1 MIKILD
7 VCSGIGGFSL
17 GLEAT
22 GGFDTVAFCE
32 FDEFCGKVLNKHWPD
47 VPIYK
52 DLKEIGNEPT
62 RLIQEFDLICGG
74 IPCQPFSLAG
84 KQKGKEDDRHLWP
97 YMFKIIKHKKPTWV
111 IVENVG
117 GFVNV
122 ALDDVCLDLETEGYA
137 TQSFIIPACGVE
149 APHRRERVWILG
161 KITKDD
167 SNSDSIGSHRETIN
181 EHGSGESNDG
191 QERES
196 GSVRQVLANGGDTEI
211 GATTDVGNA
220 TGNGRTEGKP
230 SEEEG
235 RSDGQSEEGGMLESK
250 GTSDRATGDVVN
262 SKRNEHSEEIGRGDG
277 EAREDEKR
285 QGEEDSTSR
294 ISSGASGLRVS
305 DQGHEGSRDVANT
318 NDNGHEGGLSQTRDQ
333 DVTGQDS
340 QSIRATDTK
349 DSVGQGHDGG
359 DSQQPGADG
368 VVSGSSDD
376 RETVSSGATGVR
388 GLSEESNDNEGTSR
402 EDGLKEDNDRALVQE
417 GQSRVQSSID
427 RGLGS
432 NQASSKGTQVR
443 QGTDN
448 NQVDRV
454 GESKDVAD
462 SKGKQRQRE
471 LRDGKQKNGE
481 KKKRGKSDR
490 RGSQPSNRS
499 TGGATE
505 DVADSSSEGSQGH
518 RGEHGLRETGEEEQ
532 ALRGGEEQD
541 VPNTESVRGSSD
553 NNNGRS
559 TQSNR
564 EGGVQSESGGERSS
578 KGTGEDVSHSG
589 GERGRS
595 GQTDR
600 QDAKDVGELTRSQEH
615 REGNTQPRLG
625 GMDDGVSS
633 RLDGHQGF
641 ITEPDI
647 PRVAEKIPNRVN
659 RLKALGNSI
668 VPQIIYHIGMAIL
681 EEERKNK

>member
-32 FDEFCGKVLNKHWPD
+32 YDEFCRKVLNKHWPD

-97 YMFKIIKHKKPTWV
+97 YMYEIIKHKKPTWV

-149 APHRRERVWILG
+149 APHKRDRIWILG
-161 KITKDD
+161 K
-167 SNSDSIGSHRETIN
+167 N
-181 EHGSGESNDG
+181 
-191 QERES
+191 
-196 GSVRQVLANGGDTEI
+196 VGDT
-211 GATTDVGNA
+211 TV
-220 TGNGRTEGKP
+220 NGRTKDKP

-235 RSDGQSEEGGMLESK
+235 RVVGQSEEGRVLESE
-250 GTSDRATGDVVN
+250 GTSDRGASDVDD
-262 SKRNEHSEEIGRGDG
+262 SKRNEHIEEIRGGNG
-277 EAREDEKR
+277 EEREDEKR
-285 QGEEDSTSR
+285 QGEEYSTSR

-305 DQGHEGSRDVANT
+305 DQGHETSGHVANS
-318 NDNGHEGGLSQTRDQ
+318 NDNGHEGGLSETRDQ

-376 RETVSSGATGVR
+376 RETASSRATGVR
-388 GLSEESNDNEGTSR
+388 GLSEESNNNKGTSR
-402 EDGLKEDNDRALVQE
+402 EDEHQEDNDRALVQE
-417 GQSRVQSSID
+417 GQSGVQSSID
-427 RGLGS
+427 RGLGG

-448 NQVDRV
+448 DGVNRV
-454 GESKDVAD
+454 EESKDVAD
-462 SKGKQRQRE
+462 TNSGH
-471 LRDGKQKNGE
+471 DNGE
-481 KKKRGKSDR
+481 KEEVRTRGQASDD
-490 RGSQPSNRS
+490 GS
-499 TGGATE
+499 TGGGTE
-505 DVADSSSEGSQGH
+505 DVADTEFKGLQGGKRNSQGEGRKVLSSERHNRDEVRSETRRVSGVS
-518 RGEHGLRETGEEEQ
+518 GETE
-532 ALRGGEEQD
+532 D
-541 VPNTESVRGSSD
+541 VSNTESIGSGSD
-553 NNNGRS
+553 NNSRSS
-559 TQSNR
+559 TQQDR
-564 EGGVQSESGGERSS
+564 EDRVQSESRRERSS
-578 KGTGEDVSHSG
+578 EGTGEDVSNAG
-589 GERGRS
+589 GKRGRS
-595 GQTDR
+595 WQTDR
-600 QDAKDVGELTRSQEH
+600 QDAEDVGELTGSQEH
-615 REGNTQPRLG
+615 REGNAESRLG
-625 GMDDGVSS
+625 GMVDGISS
-633 RLDGHQGF
+633 RLDGHHGF
-641 ITEPDI
+641 EVEPDI
-647 PRVAEKIPNRVN
+647 PRVAENIPDRVN
-659 RLKALGNSI
+659 RLKSLGNSI

-681 EEERKNK
+681 EEERKNEENK